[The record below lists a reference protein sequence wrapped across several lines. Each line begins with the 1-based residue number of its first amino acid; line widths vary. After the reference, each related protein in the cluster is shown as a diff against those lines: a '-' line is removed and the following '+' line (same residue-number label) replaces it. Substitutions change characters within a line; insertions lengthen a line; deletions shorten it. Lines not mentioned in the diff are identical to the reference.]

1 METAVKE
8 RRKRTFWNE
17 STEAYFVDLWEQQRD
32 QLLGAK
38 KNTHVYQE
46 MSDELAKYGMELSVL
61 DVKYKIANLTAKY
74 RKCSMDFATST
85 APVAWPLY
93 EQVHR
98 IISRKS
104 SNTTDAASEE
114 SMENKGTY
122 IIFLAQL
129 YSLYFI
135 YLVPVNLEAFLTP
148 LAAPFFDS
156 HAFTPLPPYSTQL
169 PASVN
174 VGASKRQNS
183 EKIISMCE
191 SLKTSADEKNQLM
204 REMVK
209 VEREKLE
216 VLKDLRDD
224 NKKLTQAIL
233 EYLSRKQ

>member
-114 SMENKGTY
+114 SMENK
-122 IIFLAQL
+122 
-129 YSLYFI
+129 
-135 YLVPVNLEAFLTP
+135 EAFLTP

>member
-1 METAVKE
+1 METAAKE

-17 STEAYFVDLWEQQRD
+17 ATEAFFVDLWEQQLD

-46 MSDELAKYGMELSVL
+46 MSDELAKYGMELSML

-74 RKCSMDFATST
+74 RKCSMDLATSS

-93 EQVHR
+93 DQVHR

-104 SNTTDAASEE
+104 ANVTDAASEE
-114 SMENKGTY
+114 SMEQK
-122 IIFLAQL
+122 
-129 YSLYFI
+129 
-135 YLVPVNLEAFLTP
+135 VPVNLEAFLTP
-148 LAAPFFDS
+148 LAAPLSSPSFDS
-156 HAFTPLPPYSTQL
+156 HGFTSPPPYSTQL
-169 PASVN
+169 PASTSVHT
-174 VGASKRQNS
+174 SKKQNS

-191 SLKTSADEKNQLM
+191 SLKASAEEKNQLM

-224 NKKLTQAIL
+224 NKKLTQAIID
-233 EYLSRKQ
+233 YLSRKQ

>member
-114 SMENKGTY
+114 SMENK
-122 IIFLAQL
+122 
-129 YSLYFI
+129 
-135 YLVPVNLEAFLTP
+135 VPVNLEAFLTP